1 MKIKSS
7 FKDYYDY
14 VAHAYGG
21 GDPKILYIREQVPV
35 TRHVIESNTNWI
47 MHQPYY
53 IPNSE
58 FSWLVVN
65 GACYTLM
72 SIVDPETGKKS
83 PPKFFTQENF
93 GEYVESIK
101 NSRYYFRKL
110 DIKND
115 RYQGVKSAIVTNLS
129 RHLRQPVFIIKSY
142 SACKDPNKHIFEVDS
157 RIPILQHYQFHKYF
171 SPEQLYQEIAYY
183 ISNTMHESPDLV
195 VHDNMTNKEKIL
207 QHGFDLQ
214 TSFRHPTK

>member
-21 GDPKILYIREQVPV
+21 GDPKVLYIREMIEK
-35 TRHVIESNTNWI
+35 TRHVIECKTNWI

-72 SIVDPETGKKS
+72 SLVDPETGKRS
-83 PPKFFTQENF
+83 TPKFFTNENF
-93 GEYVESIK
+93 GEYLASMK
-101 NSRYYFRKL
+101 SSRYYFSRKEI
-110 DIKND
+110 DES
-115 RYQGVKSAIVTNLS
+115 RYRGVKSNIVTVLS
-129 RHLRQPVFIIKSY
+129 RQIKQPVFIIKSY
-142 SACKDPNKHIFEVDS
+142 SACKNPNQHIFEIDS
-157 RIPILQHYQFHKYF
+157 RIPILQNYQFHKYF

-183 ISNTMHESPDLV
+183 ISNQMHDSPDLV
-195 VHDNMTNKEKIL
+195 VHDNMTDKEKIQ
-207 QHGFDLQ
+207 QHGFDLK

>member
-21 GDPKILYIREQVPV
+21 GDPKILYVRERISETRQVV
-35 TRHVIESNTNWI
+35 TCKTNWI
-47 MHQPYY
+47 MHQPLF

-72 SIVDPETGKKS
+72 SIVDPETGKRS
-83 PPKFFTQENF
+83 PPKVFTQENF
-93 GEYVESIK
+93 GDYLQSIK
-101 NSRYYFRKL
+101 PSRYYFPSKE
-110 DIKND
+110 IKHE
-115 RYQGVKSAIVTNLS
+115 RYQGVKSAIVTELS
-129 RHLRQPVFIIKSY
+129 RQLKQPVFIIKSY
-142 SACKDPNKHIFEVDS
+142 TMCRNPDQHIFEVDS

-171 SPEQLYQEIAYY
+171 NPEQLYQEIAYY
-183 ISNTMHESPDLV
+183 ISNQMNESPDLV
-195 VHDNMTNKEKIL
+195 VLDNMTDKEKIQ
-207 QHGFDLQ
+207 QHGFDLK
-214 TSFRHPTK
+214 TSFRHPVK